1 MAMGLLSGWA
11 ARPRVLVAAVA
22 VASLGAFAAVL
33 AYMVSSTRPAV
44 DEALVPPHDLPLAS
58 SVPAEAAATPGLP
71 GLEVMV
77 GRLEAKLSRG
87 DGTAEQWRLLGQTY
101 VELGRDAEA
110 RTAFA
115 RAEALERGR

>member
-1 MAMGLLSGWA
+1 MGLLSND
-11 ARPRVLVAAVA
+11 ARQRLIVAAIA
-22 VASLGAFAAVL
+22 VASVGAFAVGL
-33 AYMVSSTRPAV
+33 ATQVFTSSAPADGANV
-44 DEALVPPHDLPLAS
+44 APHALPGLAAE
-58 SVPAEAAATPGLP
+58 PAAMPGLP

-77 GRLEAKLSRG
+77 GRLEAKLARG

-101 VELGRDAEA
+101 VELGRDADA